1 MAKLDARK
9 LMGEIRKNN
18 IGGAYFLY
26 GSELYLLNRCLER
39 LLQKAV
45 PSPNEF
51 NPERFEGE
59 KGALD
64 LSALEDAVDN
74 LPFMASSKTVV
85 VHDLNPEQLAAED
98 TKRLQKLVENL
109 PENVILV
116 FYVTGFEVNL
126 KTSRKTQNFIKFM
139 EKAGTVGEFSPLSKP
154 DLAKF
159 LMDQA
164 AKRQCFLSAAAAD
177 RMIDRSGSDLTN
189 LLSELDQ
196 LIAFTGEGEITV
208 ASVDTL
214 VPQTMDATAFDL
226 ANTLLRGNLSGAL
239 GIVGELKAQRAE
251 PIMVAGALNSA
262 FVDLYRA
269 KCALAAGANAAQV
282 TADFGYNPRVRF
294 RVDNA
299 FRSAGRMELSR
310 LRQGI
315 RCLHALDLTLK
326 SSRADAFEC
335 LEQTLVKIHS
345 GIE

>member
-9 LMGEIRKNN
+9 LTGEIRKNN

-39 LLQKAV
+39 LLQNAV

-51 NPERFEGE
+51 NPDGLKE
-59 KGALD
+59 KKEHSTFPHSRTRWTISRLWQAPRRWWYTTSTL
-64 LSALEDAVDN
+64 
-74 LPFMASSKTVV
+74 
-85 VHDLNPEQLAAED
+85 EQLAAED

-139 EKAGTVGEFSPLSKP
+139 EKAGTVGEFSPLSKS

-196 LIAFTGEGEITV
+196 LIGFTGEGEIAV

-239 GIVGELKAQRAE
+239 DIVGELKAQHAE

-269 KCALAAGANAAQV
+269 KCALVAGANAAQV
-282 TADFGYNPRVRF
+282 TADFGYNPRFVSGWTTPF
-294 RVDNA
+294 AVPA
-299 FRSAGRMELSR
+299 AWSSPVCGR
-310 LRQGI
+310 GFAAW
-315 RCLHALDLTLK
+315 HALDLTLK